1 MAHHSLS
8 LLGPAK
14 LMDSNT
20 HRSWAER
27 VLHPPARGG
36 VSVHLLLSMGK
47 VWPAVCV
54 FQKKTSLMVQRLTP
68 GASNPGGPR
77 FDPRL
82 GNYIPHSTAK
92 SSQATTETW
101 HSQKNEQK
109 ESGTL
114 HFHTQSFYSKY
125 KRSIQNS
132 PRVKFLCFK
141 CTSQNKSGLQPQGS
155 PARDRVRAAAAG
167 C

>member
-27 VLHPPARGG
+27 ALHPPAHGG
-36 VSVHLLLSMGK
+36 VSVHLLLPMGK
-47 VWPAVCV
+47 VSPALCV
-54 FQKKTSLMVQRLTP
+54 FQKKTSLMVQRLTLC
-68 GASNPGGPR
+68 ASNPGGPR

-92 SSQATTETW
+92 SSQATTET
-101 HSQKNEQK
+101 
-109 ESGTL
+109 GTAKQTNKKKVEL
-114 HFHTQSFYSKY
+114 SIFTQSFYSKY
-125 KRSIQNS
+125 KPSIQNS

>member
-1 MAHHSLS
+1 MVKPIEISAFGELAGGVGKVAHHSLS
-8 LLGPAK
+8 LLGLAK

-20 HRSWAER
+20 HRSWAEW

-47 VWPAVCV
+47 VWPALCV

-92 SSQATTETW
+92 SSQATTET
-101 HSQKNEQK
+101 N
-109 ESGTL
+109 
-114 HFHTQSFYSKY
+114 
-125 KRSIQNS
+125 KRTKRKWNS
-132 PRVKFLCFK
+132 PFSHTVFLF
-141 CTSQNKSGLQPQGS
+141 
-155 PARDRVRAAAAG
+155 
-167 C
+167 